1 MRKLFFFTVYAI
13 AFATVLSSCNT
24 PQYVGRCD
32 GAEVISKS
40 SKEGKVYGLRW
51 KEEVVL
57 PPSFLFFGEGIGSG
71 TVYFSNDKKVCYL
84 FDNTGV
90 EVLSGR
96 RSIKKKLDF
105 EPVPIV
111 VKGGPFPHQV
121 LGRSAQYYGN
131 MFNFGKYYLF
141 EIADGTWY
149 ALFSNAM
156 FQIYGPFKQFFPGCS
171 GYMYQDVKTGKWG
184 AVATQRVRS
193 GDQGL
198 YLITIDEQDLFEP
211 QYDEVIEVVR
221 SAGEHV
227 WFAKKG
233 DVWSSISI
241 SVGEDANTTAV
252 KDVAVDQRLLN
263 KVLKMRLR
271 TEAQGR
277 QDGLSTK
284 LVPNQRVGTTEAS
297 VAFL

>member
-1 MRKLFFFTVYAI
+1 MKKLFFLTVYVMVCGL
-13 AFATVLSSCNT
+13 FFSSCGSY
-24 PQYVGRCD
+24 QDVGQCG
-32 GAEVISKS
+32 GANIIAKQT
-40 SKEGKVYGLRW
+40 KGGKVYGLRW
-51 KEEVVL
+51 QQEVAL

-71 TVYFSNDKKVCYL
+71 TVFFSNDKKVCYL
-84 FDNTGV
+84 FENTGA

-96 RSIKKKLDF
+96 KSIKKKLDF
-105 EPVPIV
+105 EPVPII
-111 VKGGPFPHQV
+111 VKSGPFPHQV
-121 LGRSAQYYGN
+121 LGSAAQYYGN
-131 MFNFGKYYLF
+131 MFNFGKYYRF

-193 GDQGL
+193 GNQGL
-198 YLITIDEQDLFEP
+198 YRITIDEQDLFEP

-241 SVGEDANTTAV
+241 SVGEDANTTAI
-252 KDVAVDQRLLN
+252 KDVAVDQHLLN

-277 QDGLSTK
+277 RDGLSTK
-284 LVPNQRVGTTEAS
+284 LVPNQRVGTVEAS